1 MNRKITSAAA
11 AVGAFPAAL
20 TVRASGGTTDG
31 SREGL
36 QIGGTR

>member
-1 MNRKITSAAA
+1 MNRKTTNIAA

-20 TVRASGGTTDG
+20 TVSASGGTTNG
-31 SREGL
+31 SRAGL